1 MSESKVKIKKT
12 KKDKGFLRPYKRTL
26 KKILF
31 IAYIA
36 IERDGM
42 FVTQV
47 KPCDRLMSFYDKL

>member
-12 KKDKGFLRPYKRTL
+12 KKDKRFLRPYKRTL

-42 FVTQV
+42 FVTQL
-47 KPCDRLMSFYDKL
+47 KRYD

>member
-26 KKILF
+26 RKKILF

-47 KPCDRLMSFYDKL
+47 KPCD